1 MIADNKD
8 YCHIRQNVIWMGN
21 EVVLALAVL
30 VLGFLALAAVI
41 RNNRE
46 ATRILAL
53 LTVVVAT
60 LLIISGSA
68 R

>member
-1 MIADNKD
+1 MNAS
-8 YCHIRQNVIWMGN
+8 
-21 EVVLALAVL
+21 ELVLALAVL

>member
-1 MIADNKD
+1 MNAS
-8 YCHIRQNVIWMGN
+8 
-21 EVVLALAVL
+21 ELVLALAAL
-30 VLGFLALAAVI
+30 VLGSLALAAVI
-41 RNNRE
+41 RNNWA

-60 LLIISGSA
+60 LLIIISGSA